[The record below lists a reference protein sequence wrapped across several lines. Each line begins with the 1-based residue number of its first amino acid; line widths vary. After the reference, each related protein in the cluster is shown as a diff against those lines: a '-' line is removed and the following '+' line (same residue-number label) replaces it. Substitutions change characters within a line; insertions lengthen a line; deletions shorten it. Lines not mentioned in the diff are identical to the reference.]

1 MVETYILDACALI
14 VYLDEEEGFDKIKI
28 MLEKAARKELRL
40 LMHVLNFLEVYYQIY
55 RDQSPEDADDLLSRM
70 KVLPI
75 EIDRQDL
82 FIRAGKIKATYKLA
96 LADAVAVGRA
106 QKINV
111 PLLTTDWTELEVIA
125 QANAVKIYWLRAKYE
140 KKSNG

>member
-1 MVETYILDACALI
+1 MVETYVLDACALI
-14 VYLDEEEGFDKIKI
+14 VYLDEEEGFDKIKT

-75 EIDRQDL
+75 KIEREIDHEL
-82 FIRAGKIKATYKLA
+82 FIKAGKIKATYKLA
-96 LADAVAVGRA
+96 LADAVAVGLA
-106 QKINV
+106 QKNNV
-111 PLLTTDWTELEVIA
+111 PLLTTDWSELEVVA
-125 QANAVKIYWLRAKYE
+125 RADVVKIHWLRAK
-140 KKSNG
+140 S